1 MVQPFTGMRASKS
14 GLCERLIEGLHTSHI
29 LSHLMTATNK
39 MLNLMK
45 ILPGVQSINRHK
57 ALYATRGAEAGA

>member
-14 GLCERLIEGLHTSHI
+14 GLSERLSKGLH
-29 LSHLMTATNK
+29 LSHLMTANDK
-39 MLNLMK
+39 VLNLTK
-45 ILPGVQSINRHK
+45 IPPGVQSINRHK